1 MPVKSQKLG
10 KNISQEA
17 EILNI
22 SKFGI
27 WLLVHENEYFLP
39 YSEYPWFEKASVHQI
54 YKVQIHHGKNLHWP
68 DLDVDLELSTL
79 ANLEKYP
86 LKYK

>member
-1 MPVKSQKLG
+1 VLAKSQKPG
-10 KNISQEA
+10 KSISQKA

-27 WLLVHENEYFLP
+27 WLLVNHKEYFLP
-39 YSEYPWFEKASVHQI
+39 FTEYPWFEKASVHQI
-54 YKVQIHHGKNLHWP
+54 YNVQTIRGKNLHWP
-68 DLDVDLELSTL
+68 DLDIDLEMHSLE
-79 ANLEKYP
+79 NLEKYP